1 LQIQIRR
8 AIPIKLLKVNRG
20 ENLQYL
26 ETRKDLLNSK
36 QKVGIKK
43 EEKNK

>member
-1 LQIQIRR
+1 MRR
-8 AIPIKLLKVNRG
+8 AIPIMLLKENIG

-26 ETRKDLLNSK
+26 EIRKDPLNSK

>member
-1 LQIQIRR
+1 MQIQIRR
-8 AIPIKLLKVNRG
+8 AISIKLLKENIG

-26 ETRKDLLNSK
+26 KIRKDLLNRK